1 MSSGY
6 PGTRGQE
13 QSNMVG
19 QKFGR
24 LLALN
29 YNVKVSKQKRCDC
42 YSCQCD
48 CSIERVVSGN
58 FLRKGNTRSC
68 GCLQRETVSKMN
80 VLRTGENSSQY
91 VHGFCTE
98 HRIFRKIVRERDKVC
113 QRCGKTKEENGE
125 KLSAHHLDGDEYNND
140 PENGSLLCVEC
151 HGIVT
156 RGGNAW
162 RSYERL

>member
-1 MSSGY
+1 MPSGY

-48 CSIERVVSGN
+48 CGIERVVNVTKFVNDVAKLKKRTVKN
-58 FLRKGNTRSC
+58 F
-68 GCLQRETVSKMN
+68 QRIILMAMNIITTQKTVRCFVLN
-80 VLRTGENSSQY
+80 VME
-91 VHGFCTE
+91 
-98 HRIFRKIVRERDKVC
+98 
-113 QRCGKTKEENGE
+113 
-125 KLSAHHLDGDEYNND
+125 
-140 PENGSLLCVEC
+140 
-151 HGIVT
+151 
-156 RGGNAW
+156 
-162 RSYERL
+162 